1 MPRRSEFNRK
11 HVFLDNVRTV
21 INAGGRMMAVRILVV
36 EDSETTR
43 RMIRAVLQTRDWT
56 ICGEAENGLA
66 GVAEFQK
73 LRPDV
78 VVLDLTMPGINGIE
92 AAHRMSHLDP
102 DVPLILFTLGE
113 VDELRG
119 AAREAGIYAT
129 VSKHSALDL
138 VDTIESAIEE
148 RGNSNNG
155 IQYG

>member
-1 MPRRSEFNRK
+1 MP
-11 HVFLDNVRTV
+11 
-21 INAGGRMMAVRILVV
+21 VRILVV
-36 EDSETTR
+36 EDSDTTR
-43 RMIRAVLQTRDWT
+43 RMIRAVLQTRDRI

-92 AAHRMSHLDP
+92 AAHRMSRLDP
-102 DVPLILFTLGE
+102 GVPLILFTLCE
-113 VDELRG
+113 FDESHELRG

-138 VDTIESAIEE
+138 VDTIESAIEV
-148 RGNSNNG
+148 RGNSNHG
-155 IQYG
+155 IHYR

>member
-1 MPRRSEFNRK
+1 MP
-11 HVFLDNVRTV
+11 
-21 INAGGRMMAVRILVV
+21 VRILVV
-36 EDSETTR
+36 EDSDTTR
-43 RMIRAVLQTRDWT
+43 RMIRAVLQTRDWI

-92 AAHRMSHLDP
+92 AAHRMSRLDP
-102 DVPLILFTLGE
+102 GVPLILFTLCE
-113 VDELRG
+113 FDESRELRG

-138 VDTIESAIEE
+138 VGTIESAIEE
-148 RGNSNNG
+148 RGNSNHG